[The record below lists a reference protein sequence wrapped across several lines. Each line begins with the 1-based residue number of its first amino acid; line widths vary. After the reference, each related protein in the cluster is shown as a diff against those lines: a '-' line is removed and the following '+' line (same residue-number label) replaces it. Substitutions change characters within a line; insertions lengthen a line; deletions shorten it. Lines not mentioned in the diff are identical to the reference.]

1 MNGPG
6 ILVRLGD
13 AIATRLSRKLLLV
26 LFAVLASISLLLLT
40 ATIGVY
46 RNRLIAEHARASL
59 EVNHLLQASLENA
72 MLKRDIP
79 GLREIVRQLGR
90 QSGIAGVMIVNPAGE
105 IRFSSDEQR
114 LGTTLG
120 DERIGAALASRTPQ
134 TAFLAGADGSELLR
148 SVNPVLNKPQCREC
162 HGDPA
167 TSPVNGL
174 LVVDYAAAGIR
185 SEAMRTAG
193 FLGFSG
199 LLVILAG
206 GFGIWLAVNRLVL
219 GRVERLRGASLRLAE
234 GDLAA
239 RVEIGGRDE
248 IDGCAVS
255 FNRMAGQMQIMIEQ
269 IAAAEG
275 SLQSI
280 IDSIP
285 DGVRVID
292 SDFVI
297 VKANHAYCRQ
307 VGQPMS
313 KVVGR
318 KCHDSS
324 HGHGEP
330 CAYTL
335 TTCPVAELRGR
346 KSGSLKFTDTHV
358 SHVGGEFN
366 VEVTAARVDLVSGE
380 EMSHCV
386 VESIRDLSQDVE
398 LSQKHRLSE
407 IGLLATGIAHE
418 IHNPLSSI
426 ELALTAIRD
435 SMAQSGRASE
445 EQHYIDIARAEI
457 EKCLSVTEGLLRLSE
472 PPREPELVDL
482 GSAIGDVLSLLSFQL
497 DAGGIAAEIDM
508 DRPLRVLASDSD
520 MRMIAFNLA
529 QNAIHAMPDKG
540 LLRIVGRT
548 EGTMAVLRFI
558 DTGIGIAH
566 EHLDRIF
573 FPFWTRRA
581 DGSVGRGLGLSIC
594 KAIVERY
601 GGRIGV
607 RSTVGQG
614 TEFTVTLPSADEAG
628 DGSGTGQG
636 QPDPGDRG

>member
-1 MNGPG
+1 MTGVLAA
-6 ILVRLGD
+6 IRD
-13 AIATRLSRKLLLV
+13 AVATRLSRKLMLV
-26 LFAVLASISLLLLT
+26 LFAVLASISLLLLA

-79 GLREIVRQLGR
+79 GLREIVRQLGG
-90 QSGIAGVMIVNPAGE
+90 QAGIAGVMIVNPAGE
-105 IRFSSDEQR
+105 IRFSSDER
-114 LGTTLG
+114 LLG
-120 DERIGAALASRTPQ
+120 AAIDDERIAAALASRTPQ
-134 TAFLAGADGSELLR
+134 TAFLAGSGGGELLR

-162 HGDPA
+162 HGDA
-167 TSPVNGL
+167 AASPVNGL

-185 SEAMRTAG
+185 DEAMRTAA
-193 FLGFSG
+193 FLGVSG
-199 LLVILAG
+199 LVVILAG

-219 GRVERLRGASLRLAE
+219 GRVDRLRSASMKLAG

-248 IDGCAVS
+248 IDGCAAS
-255 FNRMAGQMQIMIEQ
+255 FNRMAGQMQTMIEQ

-307 VGQPMS
+307 VGQEMRD
-313 KVVGR
+313 VLGQ
-318 KCHDSS
+318 KCHVSS
-324 HGHGEP
+324 HGRADP

-335 TTCPVAELRGR
+335 TTCPVAELRGEGA
-346 KSGSLKFTDTHV
+346 GSLKFTDTHLAPGAGRV
-358 SHVGGEFN
+358 N
-366 VEVTAARVDLVSGE
+366 VEVTAARVEVLTREDVAN
-380 EMSHCV
+380 CV

-407 IGLLATGIAHE
+407 IGLLATGVAHE

-435 SMAQSGRASE
+435 SMARSGRASE

-472 PPREPELVDL
+472 PPRDPELVDL
-482 GSAIGDVLSLLSFQL
+482 ANAIGDVLSLLSFQL
-497 DAGGIAAEIDM
+497 DAGGIVAEIDM

-520 MRMIAFNLA
+520 VRMIAFNLA

-540 LLRIVGRT
+540 RLRIVGRA
-548 EGTMAVLRFI
+548 EGDMVVLRFI

-601 GGRIGV
+601 GGRISV
-607 RSTVGQG
+607 RSTLGQG
-614 TEFTVTLPSADEAG
+614 TEFTVALPSADAAR
-628 DGSGTGQG
+628 DGHAAGQG
-636 QPDPGDRG
+636 QPDPGHRG